1 MALIQKYENIFSKE
15 DIEQIFSF
23 SEVKKAKID
32 IDNKSYGCV
41 YFSIPLTSLIIDTL
55 KEKFN
60 LDFSNKKSI
69 PMRWIKGDT
78 YPHIDRG
85 ISDFKKTHL
94 IYLNDNPGKFIIE
107 GNTYPINKGYGYV
120 FDESLKHETIETG
133 IEPRLLMGP
142 MSEEGFAVGGGTGI
156 DADGATDIIYFRYNS
171 SLNRN
176 EYRINN
182 NLWSDFVFPVAIQNT
197 NIDPTNNILKIIFT
211 TDITLYNF
219 FDYFICSSDGI
230 QFGSESLN
238 SDGSRPKINI
248 EDVNSY
254 PGLIFNG
261 NSSTNGFNNIYIF
274 NLEIY
279 DTGVGNTYLSD
290 EAGWFGQDY
299 FGKSALNNY
308 IVNCYS
314 RGSIP
319 ENGGGI
325 IGGNACDGSVGPGS
339 LYIIG
344 CSSSGNM
351 GPLSGGIIGFN
362 AGQNGSSV
370 TCQSCWST
378 GVIGTNGGGIFG
390 AFPGISE
397 GLTNA
402 INCYSTGIIGTNAG
416 GIYGAFAGEYA
427 GDNNATGC
435 YSRGNIGTDGGGIY
449 GSDAGV
455 GSGTCIAT
463 NCYSNGSIATTGNG
477 IFGTTGATVFTNNC
491 YSSNGSW
498 SSSSAN
504 LNLTGVP
511 SSSVIGTTWVATAT
525 NQPYELLNIGYTPY
539 SINNILTTTTPILN
553 RTYSS
558 TIKQGKSSTSGI
570 ISGLSY
576 QILDKSGGNSSS
588 YSTIS
593 INSSTGQISTKSS
606 TKTGTY
612 TLYIRNTGS
621 YNITEYT
628 LIVTKSSSK
637 KKKRKN
643 KVRVYFNNLQG
654 STTIIKCK
662 KGKCKKDTF
671 DWC

>member
-15 DIEQIFSF
+15 DIENIYSF
-23 SEVKKAKID
+23 PEVKKAKND
-32 IDNKSYGCV
+32 IDNKSNGCV

-142 MSEEGFAVGGGTGI
+142 MSEEGFAVGAGTGI

-279 DTGVGNTYLSD
+279 DTGTGNTYLSD

-314 RGSIP
+314 RGDIP

-344 CSSSGNM
+344 CSSSGDM

-378 GVIGTNGGGIFG
+378 GVIGTNAGGIFG
-390 AFPGISE
+390 SYPGISE

-449 GSDAGV
+449 GSDAGI
-455 GSGTCIAT
+455 GAGICTAS
-463 NCYSNGSIATTGNG
+463 NCYSNGVITTSGNG
-477 IFGTTGATVFTNNC
+477 IYGSNKDPGAIESNC

-498 SSSSAN
+498 STSTAN
-504 LNLTGVP
+504 TNLTGVP
-511 SSSVIGTTWVATAT
+511 SLSVIGTTWVATVL
-525 NQPYELLNIGYTPY
+525 NQPYELLNMGYTPY
-539 SINNILTTTTPILN
+539 SITNISTSSTPSLI

-558 TIKQGKSSTSGI
+558 TVKKGNSSTSGL

-576 QILDKSGGNSSS
+576 EILQNSGSNI
-588 YSTIS
+588 T
-593 INSSTGQISTKSS
+593 INSTTGALSTYSS
-606 TKTGTY
+606 TSVGTY

-621 YNITEYT
+621 YNITSYT
-628 LIVTKSSSK
+628 LTVQPSSSK
-637 KKKRKN
+637 KKKRPITLIN
-643 KVRVYFNNLQG
+643 NNTGLTITVY
-654 STTIIKCK
+654 CK
-662 KGKCKKDTF
+662 K
-671 DWC
+671 